1 MAAEGYGFLF
11 PVKEEDRREDGPRMT
26 GNAILNGKE
35 VEIAAW
41 TKTAKNGGTK
51 YFSLKLQGYE
61 MTDAAAPP
69 DAGDDDIPF

>member
-1 MAAEGYGFLF
+1 MAKEGYGFLF
-11 PVKEEDRREDGPRMT
+11 PVKEEDLKENGPRMT
-26 GNAILNGKE
+26 GKAILNGKE
-35 VEIAAW
+35 VEIGAW
-41 TKTAKNGGTK
+41 TKKSAAGDR